1 MGAREIGAIETEQQ
15 SFAASLQHVAGLEA
29 I

>member
-1 MGAREIGAIETEQQ
+1 MGAREIATIETEQQ
-15 SFAASLQHVAGLEA
+15 SFAATLNPVARIEA